1 MDSVGTFAAKTHL
14 AALLKR
20 VARGATIQITRR
32 GVPVALLL
40 PVSSPR
46 RRSREKLVAEIR
58 ELRKGNLL
66 GGMAIRELLSEG
78 RRF

>member
-1 MDSVGTFAAKTHL
+1 MDSVGSFAAKTHL

-32 GVPVALLL
+32 GVPVALLV
-40 PVSSPR
+40 PARPPQNQ
-46 RRSREKLVAEIR
+46 SRKKLAAEIR
-58 ELRKGNLL
+58 QLRKGNSLQ
-66 GGMAIRELLSEG
+66 GMTIRELINEG